1 LSLEKTNLW
10 SLKLR
15 GNFLKNAGVYLL
27 FKALETNK
35 ELWKIVLANNQFGES
50 DEIPVIEQICQVLR
64 LNSTCQWY
72 DLDENGI
79 YEDSTFLFE
88 I

>member
-1 LSLEKTNLW
+1 
-10 SLKLR
+10 LKLR